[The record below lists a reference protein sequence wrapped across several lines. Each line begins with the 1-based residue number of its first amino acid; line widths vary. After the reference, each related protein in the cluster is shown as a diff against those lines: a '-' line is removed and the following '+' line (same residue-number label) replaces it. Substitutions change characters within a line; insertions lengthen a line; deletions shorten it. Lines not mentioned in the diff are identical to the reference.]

1 MNVIS
6 IALVVI
12 AALSEILP
20 LCGITKANGILHG
33 LQLAVTHIHAESDCK
48 LTVET
53 KI

>member
-1 MNVIS
+1 MIY

-20 LCGITKANGILHG
+20 LCGLTKANGILHG
-33 LQLAVTHIHAESDCK
+33 LHLAVTHIHAESDCK

-53 KI
+53 KL